1 MGKWLETSP
10 LRHPGCRI
18 GHRTTA
24 RVGSEVLHGTG
35 DVAVIPQ
42 SIGSELSP
50 STKPR
55 AESNFYSVKNGPKPP
70 D

>member
-1 MGKWLETSP
+1 MV
-10 LRHPGCRI
+10 I
-18 GHRTTA
+18 GPRA